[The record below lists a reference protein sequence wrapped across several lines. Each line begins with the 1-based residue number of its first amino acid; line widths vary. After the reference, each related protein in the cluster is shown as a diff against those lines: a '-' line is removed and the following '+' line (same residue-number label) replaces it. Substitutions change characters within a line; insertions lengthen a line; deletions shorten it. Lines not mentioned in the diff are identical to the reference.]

1 MMIRPQPKVSRNRR
15 AADLPHPSS
24 ETHSVLQNAAFR
36 RIGYQSFKKTFH
48 SRAKHPSNFMPDFP
62 QKLKFEDVETKL
74 FVQDLLQKLEV
85 GGCGGCD
92 SGGCH
97 GGGCDSGGCHGGGCD
112 SGGCESGGC
121 DSGGCDSGG
130 CDSAGCH
137 DGSCDSG
144 GCDSGG
150 CGGSTVGCDR
160 GGSGCL
166 DF

>member
-1 MMIRPQPKVSRNRR
+1 
-15 AADLPHPSS
+15 
-24 ETHSVLQNAAFR
+24 
-36 RIGYQSFKKTFH
+36 
-48 SRAKHPSNFMPDFP
+48 MPDFP

-97 GGGCDSGGCHGGGCD
+97 GGGCDSGGC
-112 SGGCESGGC
+112 ESGG
-121 DSGGCDSGG
+121 
-130 CDSAGCH
+130 
-137 DGSCDSG
+137 CDSG